1 MHVHP
6 SVIAKRAMGN
16 LPYQKIIDH
25 LIREELGNGKK
36 ITLRVS
42 GDSMHPLIRQGD
54 SIRIERCAPE
64 VLGIGDII
72 TFKRDGAY
80 YTHRLL
86 RIVTRGSVTRLMTKG
101 DNEVNL
107 DPPVSPDQI
116 LGKVAVIWKKNRTLY
131 LKTPFWSFM
140 NRLLGVFSLVETLC
154 IHLYRSAAGRF
165 PHVKI
170 LLLPATMKPSSLY
183 HRIKDIGLRFTTGI
197 IA

>member
-1 MHVHP
+1 M
-6 SVIAKRAMGN
+6 KDLR
-16 LPYQKIIDH
+16 YQEIIDH
-25 LIREELGNGKK
+25 LIQEKLGSGRE

-42 GDSMHPLIRQGD
+42 GRSMCPLIREGD

-86 RIVTRGSVTRLMTKG
+86 RIVTRGSVTKLMTKG
-101 DNEVNL
+101 DNEVNV

-116 LGKVAVIWKKNRTLY
+116 LGRVAVIRKKNRTLN

-140 NRLLGVFSLVETLC
+140 NCLLGVFSLVETLC

-165 PHVKI
+165 PPVKT
-170 LLLPATMKPSSLY
+170 LLLPATMKPSPLY
-183 HRIKDIGLRFTTGI
+183 HRIKDTGLRFTTGI
-197 IA
+197 IV

>member
-1 MHVHP
+1 
-6 SVIAKRAMGN
+6 MGN

-42 GDSMHPLIRQGD
+42 GNSMHPLIRGGD

-72 TFKRDGAY
+72 TFKRNGTY

-86 RIVTRGSVTRLMTKG
+86 RIVTRGSVTRVMTKG
-101 DNEVNL
+101 DNEVNV

-116 LGKVAVIWKKNRTLY
+116 LGRVTFIQKKNRTLY

-140 NRLLGVFSLVETLC
+140 NRLLGVFSLLETLS
-154 IHLYRSAAGRF
+154 ILLYRFTVGRF
-165 PHVKI
+165 H
-170 LLLPATMKPSSLY
+170 LLRKFLAKSKPSLFYRRLKKLSL
-183 HRIKDIGLRFTTGI
+183 GFTTRI
-197 IA
+197 IM